1 MGGENTAW
9 FALCVVPRKEKAAA
23 QSLRAKGYEDFLP
36 MYKVR
41 KRWSDRV
48 KEIENPLFPGYVFAR
63 FDPLLRLPI
72 LKIPSVMSVVSLGRE
87 PEPIPDIEIH
97 SLRRVCDAGI
107 ETIPY
112 PFLKTGAKLRINE
125 GPLSGVEGILL
136 EAKQSQLILS
146 VTLLQ
151 RSVAVTVDSEWIA
164 PARIYRKF

>member
-1 MGGENTAW
+1 MGPGNTAW
-9 FALCVVPRKEKAAA
+9 FALSVVPRKEKAAA
-23 QSLRAKGYEDFLP
+23 QSLRAKGYDDFLP

-48 KEIENPLFPGYVFAR
+48 KEIDNPLFPGYVFAR
-63 FDPLLRLPI
+63 FDPMVRLPV

-87 PEPIPDIEIH
+87 PEPIPEVEID
-97 SLRRVCDAGI
+97 SLRRVCEAGL

-112 PFLKTGAKLRINE
+112 PFLKAGAKLRINE
-125 GPLSGVEGILL
+125 GPLAGVEGILL

-164 PARIYRKF
+164 PTRVYRKF